1 MPHSS
6 TARTT
11 QIWLFQSLLSTA
23 AAIVT
28 ASQVTGLQHLDEEYS
43 GGGTGAAVLGS
54 SGREATA
61 AAGVARH
68 QARRTEAS
76 GGAAGVGGGIGGV
89 AAGRGA
95 EVDSSDDEDGPRI
108 IKKRKKPGF
117 M

>member
-1 MPHSS
+1 MP
-6 TARTT
+6 
-11 QIWLFQSLLSTA
+11 LLSTA
-23 AAIVT
+23 AAIAT
-28 ASQVTGLQHLDEEYS
+28 ASQVTELQHLDEEYS
-43 GGGTGAAVLGS
+43 SGGGTGAAAVGS
-54 SGREATA
+54 SGRGATA
-61 AAGVARH
+61 AAGVTRH
-68 QARRTEAS
+68 QARHTEAS